1 MAEGQLV
8 VMARWPA
15 PGRCKSRLATSLG
28 RERAAA
34 IQRRLTAHTLA
45 VAAEARRR
53 LPFELVLAVS
63 GVGPRAARRWQGEL
77 GCDRVVDQGA
87 GGLGLRLQRQ
97 VRRGCSREGRQ
108 LVVIGTD
115 LPGLLPADLEQAFAA
130 LGAAELVLGP
140 AGDGG
145 YWLIGLRRSWPALF
159 SGVAWGT
166 GSVLE
171 QTRQAASRLGLSPH
185 HLARRCDLDRPADL
199 RPWR

>member
-1 MAEGQLV
+1 MAGRQLV

-15 PGRCKSRLATSLG
+15 PGRCKSRLASSLG
-28 RERAAA
+28 RERAASL
-34 IQRRLTAHTLA
+34 QRRLTDHTLA
-45 VAAEARRR
+45 VAGQARQR
-53 LPFELVLAVS
+53 LGFELVLAVS
-63 GVGPRAARRWQGEL
+63 GLGPRAARRWQGQL
-77 GCDRVVDQGA
+77 GCDRVVDQGS

-97 VRRGCSREGRQ
+97 VRRGCSREGCQ

-145 YWLIGLRRSWPALF
+145 YWLIGLRQSWPALF
-159 SGVAWGT
+159 SGVAWG
-166 GSVLE
+166 SAAVLE
-171 QTRQAASRLGLSPH
+171 QTCQAAARLGLSPH
-185 HLARRCDLDRPADL
+185 RLARRCDLDRPADL